1 MKKQIPQL
9 KRSIAALARQLGM
22 LSKAVD
28 REQQLRKS
36 LTTANSDSA
45 ASNATE
51 SSSGFYH
58 GPVKFGLSQMKE
70 AFVPTIYK
78 VLESFPDCKHLG
90 YCKVRLDRDVLR
102 GVDYMAMRSYTV
114 SELKGH
120 QSAAVILKPWN
131 GHKKMVCSVF
141 IATRKDGHLVSDFTF
156 EDMQVAED
164 TADLNGRDLFCSTV
178 EDASESTQKPYL
190 VIPTECTPEWRTSA
204 GLPPEPY
211 VHCGD
216 QLTCTAGRIV
226 GIHTAYE
233 YISSAAQS
241 ATGIHVEDAFLGS
254 ANVVLAGAPKVWLII
269 SPKYLEALEAKME
282 KKLAK
287 GSRRLLP
294 CSQFVRHLNAL
305 LSPKLLDEWMIPY
318 QIVSCSA
325 GEMIITLPGAYHQ
338 VVNAGAN
345 YAQAINFAM
354 PDWSGPPD
362 GYRFCGK
369 GCAQTD
375 PPTAEHF
382 EIRAGKG
389 TTGHEDE
396 GGEEGKED
404 EEDEDGEE
412 REEQEEDDSNECEKT
427 RASGTDSINV
437 LSNALVSLNM
447 PTMEANMSG
456 SDPFKTLHSYMA
468 IGLTNPRKRNASLIS
483 ANNEIEDDDGIRD
496 EGNDSSSQAST
507 EIAADPL
514 SQVLQPEINYWR
526 DCVFRAAQGGGF
538 NADAILQALQN
549 APTTQPAVRVLRT
562 LQCIC
567 EIANVS
573 LLLNIRQQLL
583 TDSAAAAAVAPPV
596 TTDED
601 NNGGMHMLLQL
612 HYTINTLRTISWVA
626 QYTLAFQQVMYYQ
639 HFESMVQKRQF
650 QAKRATN
657 QRRNNKKRLINTSTS
672 AQVHNEPRRP
682 IRMDVIVKQEIVDAV
697 TNQGV
702 SRRVAEEDFK
712 QYHQRGKILHLLLI
726 SANPTLLALFPLLE
740 SEERPPSL
748 DLIAY
753 EPPGGISDAIRR
765 DLTRPIDPSW

>member
-1 MKKQIPQL
+1 
-9 KRSIAALARQLGM
+9 M

-254 ANVVLAGAPKVWLII
+254 ANVVLAGAPK
-269 SPKYLEALEAKME
+269 
-282 KKLAK
+282 
-287 GSRRLLP
+287 
-294 CSQFVRHLNAL
+294 FVRHLNAL

-468 IGLTNPRKRNASLIS
+468 IELTNPRKRNASLIS

-549 APTTQPAVRVLRT
+549 APTTQPAATTFNGLRRSSSRGP
-562 LQCIC
+562 
-567 EIANVS
+567 ASYNRR
-573 LLLNIRQQLL
+573 RQQRRYAYA
-583 TDSAAAAAVAPPV
+583 TATP
-596 TTDED
+596 
-601 NNGGMHMLLQL
+601 L
-612 HYTINTLRTISWVA
+612 H
-626 QYTLAFQQVMYYQ
+626 
-639 HFESMVQKRQF
+639 H
-650 QAKRATN
+650 
-657 QRRNNKKRLINTSTS
+657 
-672 AQVHNEPRRP
+672 
-682 IRMDVIVKQEIVDAV
+682 
-697 TNQGV
+697 
-702 SRRVAEEDFK
+702 
-712 QYHQRGKILHLLLI
+712 
-726 SANPTLLALFPLLE
+726 
-740 SEERPPSL
+740 
-748 DLIAY
+748 
-753 EPPGGISDAIRR
+753 
-765 DLTRPIDPSW
+765 